1 MAGHSKFKNIMH
13 RKGAQDKLKARLFAR
28 LSREI
33 SVATR
38 IGGSVIETNIRLKSA
53 VNAAKVANLPKENI
67 NRAIKK
73 GEGSDPDS
81 NYFEVRY
88 EGYGPGGTAIIVEAL
103 TNNKNRTASEIRT
116 TFSKNGGTLG
126 EPGSVSHNFTKLG
139 NIIMDKNIGKE
150 ADIFNFSI
158 ECGSIDFESN
168 KDNFS
173 IFCYIKDYHDLIQ
186 KLTNKFGNLRS
197 NQLIWRSKTKVK
209 LSTNNAQTL
218 FKLINTLEDN
228 EDVQNI
234 SSNFEIS
241 EELMN
246 QLTN

>member
-13 RKGAQDKLKARLFAR
+13 RKGAQDLLKAKLFAK

-38 IGGSVIETNIRLKSA
+38 IGGSEVESNIRLKSA
-53 VNAAKVANLPKENI
+53 INSAKVANMPKENI
-67 NRAIKK
+67 SRAIKK
-73 GEGSDPDS
+73 GEGSDSYS

-88 EGYGPGGTAIIVEAL
+88 EGYGPGGTAIIVETL

-126 EPGSVSHNFTKLG
+126 ETGSVSHNFTKLG
-139 NIIMDKNIGKE
+139 NIIIGKNIGKE
-150 ADIFNFSI
+150 SDIFNFAI
-158 ECGSIDFESN
+158 ECGSVDFESN
-168 KDNFS
+168 EDDFS
-173 IFCYIKDYHDLIQ
+173 IFCDIKDYNDLIQ
-186 KLTNKFGNLRS
+186 KFTSKFGNLKS

-209 LSTNNAQTL
+209 LGIDNAQIL

-234 SSNFEIS
+234 SSNFEIN
-241 EELMN
+241 EEIMN
-246 QLTN
+246 QLIN

>member
-13 RKGAQDKLKARLFAR
+13 RKGAQDLLKAKLFAK

-38 IGGSVIETNIRLKSA
+38 IGGSEIESNIRLKSA
-53 VNAAKVANLPKENI
+53 VNAAKIANMRKDNI
-67 NRAIKK
+67 NREIKK
-73 GEGSDPDS
+73 GEGSDSDS
-81 NYFEVRY
+81 SYFEVRY

-116 TFSKNGGTLG
+116 TFSKNGGSLG
-126 EPGSVSHNFTKLG
+126 EIGSVSHNFTKLG
-139 NIIMDKNIGKE
+139 NIIICKNIGKE
-150 ADIFNFSI
+150 SDIFNFAI
-158 ECGSIDFESN
+158 ECGSVDFESN
-168 KDNFS
+168 EDDFS
-173 IFCYIKDYHDLIQ
+173 IFCDIKDYNDLIQ
-186 KLTNKFGNLRS
+186 KFTSKFGNPKS

-209 LSTNNAQTL
+209 LGIDNAQIL

-234 SSNFEIS
+234 SSNFEIN
-241 EELMN
+241 EEIMN
-246 QLTN
+246 QLIN

>member
-1 MAGHSKFKNIMH
+1 MLLKLPICL
-13 RKGAQDKLKARLFAR
+13 RK
-28 LSREI
+28 
-33 SVATR
+33 
-38 IGGSVIETNIRLKSA
+38 
-53 VNAAKVANLPKENI
+53 NI

-73 GEGSDPDS
+73 GEGNDSDS

-88 EGYGPGGTAIIVEAL
+88 EGYGPGGTAIIVETL

-186 KLTNKFGNLRS
+186 KLTNKF
-197 NQLIWRSKTKVK
+197 W
-209 LSTNNAQTL
+209 
-218 FKLINTLEDN
+218 
-228 EDVQNI
+228 
-234 SSNFEIS
+234 
-241 EELMN
+241 
-246 QLTN
+246 